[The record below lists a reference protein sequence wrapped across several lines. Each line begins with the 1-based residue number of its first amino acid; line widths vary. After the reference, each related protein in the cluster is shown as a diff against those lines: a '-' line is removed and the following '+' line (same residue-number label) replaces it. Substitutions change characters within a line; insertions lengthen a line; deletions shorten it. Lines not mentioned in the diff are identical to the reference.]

1 MVYSEDARFRRT
13 PFTGER
19 RRGGQQ
25 TIHGGGRYRRRRGS
39 EPQGLH
45 TGSLQEDRRAE
56 EVRDFNVADV
66 VRQDGVPGHLHKGRR
81 GARQGRGGQGR
92 ALRWRRLGEAIA
104 ANEVR
109 GCAAVATDPYSIE
122 RSVLSNNCQVL
133 CLGERVVAPMLAERV
148 VQRWPGYGLDESS
161 LSARKADL
169 ISECE

>member
-1 MVYSEDARFRRT
+1 MPGSVGLRSQGSAEEVDNRRYMVAVGTDDDAGVNLKDFIQ
-13 PFTGER
+13 E
-19 RRGGQQ
+19 
-25 TIHGGGRYRRRRGS
+25 
-39 EPQGLH
+39 
-45 TGSLQEDRRAE
+45 SLQEDRRAE

-92 ALRWRRLGEAIA
+92 ALRWRGLGEAIS

-133 CLGERVVAPMLAERV
+133 CLGERLVAPMLAERV

>member
-1 MVYSEDARFRRT
+1 
-13 PFTGER
+13 
-19 RRGGQQ
+19 
-25 TIHGGGRYRRRRGS
+25 
-39 EPQGLH
+39 
-45 TGSLQEDRRAE
+45 
-56 EVRDFNVADV
+56 
-66 VRQDGVPGHLHKGRR
+66 
-81 GARQGRGGQGR
+81 
-92 ALRWRRLGEAIA
+92 
-104 ANEVR
+104 VR

>member
-1 MVYSEDARFRRT
+1 MPGSVGLRSQGSAEEVDNRRYMVAVGTDDDAGVNLKDFIQ
-13 PFTGER
+13 E
-19 RRGGQQ
+19 
-25 TIHGGGRYRRRRGS
+25 
-39 EPQGLH
+39 
-45 TGSLQEDRRAE
+45 SLQEDRRAE

-92 ALRWRRLGEAIA
+92 ALRWRGLGEAIS

>member
-1 MVYSEDARFRRT
+1 M
-13 PFTGER
+13 
-19 RRGGQQ
+19 
-25 TIHGGGRYRRRRGS
+25 
-39 EPQGLH
+39 
-45 TGSLQEDRRAE
+45 
-56 EVRDFNVADV
+56 ADV

-92 ALRWRRLGEAIA
+92 ALRWRGLGEAIA

>member
-1 MVYSEDARFRRT
+1 MPGSVGLRSQRSAEEVDNRRYMVAVGTDDDAGVNLKDFIQ
-13 PFTGER
+13 E
-19 RRGGQQ
+19 
-25 TIHGGGRYRRRRGS
+25 
-39 EPQGLH
+39 
-45 TGSLQEDRRAE
+45 SLQEDRRAE

-92 ALRWRRLGEAIA
+92 ALRWRGLGEAIS